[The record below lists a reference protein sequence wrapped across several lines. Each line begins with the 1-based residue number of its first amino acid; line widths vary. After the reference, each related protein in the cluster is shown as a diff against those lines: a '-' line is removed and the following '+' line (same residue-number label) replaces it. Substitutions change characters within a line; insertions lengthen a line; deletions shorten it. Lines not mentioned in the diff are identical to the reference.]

1 MQNHWHLSGL
11 MLGILLSALA
21 LPRGGRAAP
30 PPREITVF
38 AAASLTDAFN
48 ALKPEFER
56 AVPGVTLRF
65 SFASSSA
72 LRLQL
77 EQGAPADVFASADYQ
92 QMRPLADKGLVLA
105 PRTFARNRLVVVI
118 PAANPGKLRS
128 VRDLAR
134 PGLRLVTTAAA
145 VPIGR
150 YTQEMLEKL
159 SRTRGFPTDF
169 GPRVNANVVSREA
182 NVRAALVKVELG
194 EADAAVVYETDA
206 RSSPRV
212 RSLPI
217 PARANITAEYPVAV
231 VAATPRRRDAEAFA
245 RFLLSDRGRAVLKRF
260 GFR

>member
-1 MQNHWHLSGL
+1 MRRRGL
-11 MLGILLSALA
+11 WGVLLLIATCALGRPSRPTGA
-21 LPRGGRAAP
+21 
-30 PPREITVF
+30 REQPLTVF
-38 AAASLTDAFN
+38 AAASLTAAFK

-56 AVPGVTLRF
+56 AHPDQSVRF
-65 SFASSSA
+65 SFGASSA
-72 LRLQL
+72 LRLQI
-77 EQGAPADVFASADYQ
+77 EQGAPADVFASADYE
-92 QMRPLADKGLVLA
+92 QMRPLADKSLVLA

-134 PGLRLVTTAAA
+134 PGLRLVSTATV

-159 SRTRGFPTDF
+159 SRTRGYSADF
-169 GPRVNANVVSREA
+169 GQRVNANIVSREA

-206 RSSPRV
+206 RSSARV

-217 PARANITAEYPVAV
+217 PAGANIIAEYPVAI
-231 VAATPRRRDAEAFA
+231 VAATPRRPEAEVFA
-245 RFLLSDRGRAVLKRF
+245 GFLLSNRGRAVLRRF